1 MPATARGLVIA
12 TTIASIPTHCI
23 DSMSARSEQQNI
35 VTSMRRLKSRL
46 GEMGMNP
53 MTDVA
58 IVLATITVIAVSILL
73 VLP

>member
-1 MPATARGLVIA
+1 MRA
-12 TTIASIPTHCI
+12 HF
-23 DSMSARSEQQNI
+23 
-35 VTSMRRLKSRL
+35 TSQLHAGD

-73 VLP
+73 VLL